1 MSPLAENILSAAR
14 AMPEGGLLSPK
25 EFLHLG
31 SRAAIDKTLSRLAQ
45 EGKLL
50 RVSRG
55 AYVAPHQGRFGARPP
70 STESV
75 VQAIEASYGESV
87 VACGAAEANALG
99 LTTQVPIREV
109 FLTSGASRIL
119 HLGGRRVE
127 LKHGNRWQLS
137 LGRRPAGKV
146 IRVLSWLG
154 PEIAPAAL
162 KQLRTKLPESEWEA
176 VCGARAMLPSW
187 MAKVVG
193 EAMTDTLPSA

>member
-1 MSPLAENILSAAR
+1 MSHLAENILSAAR

-55 AYVAPHQGRFGARPP
+55 AYVAPYQGRFGARPP

-75 VQAIEASYGESV
+75 VQAIEVSCGEIV
-87 VACGAAEANALG
+87 VANGAAEANALG
-99 LTTQVPIREV
+99 LTTQVPTREV

-119 HLGGRRVE
+119 HLGSRRVE
-127 LKHGNRWQLS
+127 LKHANPWQLL
-137 LGRRPAGKV
+137 LGKRPAGKV
-146 IRVLSWLG
+146 IRALSWLG
-154 PEIAPAAL
+154 AEAAPAAL
-162 KQLRTKLPESEWEA
+162 KQLRSTLPESEWEA
-176 VCGARAMLPSW
+176 VRGARAMLPSW
-187 MAKVVG
+187 MAKVVSEVIVYG
-193 EAMTDTLPSA
+193 